1 MVCAAHHVMTTECGH
16 YICGECFEN
25 YLAIR
30 MDAGYQFNCPE
41 PNCKHI
47 FTGREL
53 TGFMF
58 GEFGKRLSNYLS
70 QQITSNLF
78 PLKCVH
84 CTSEW
89 TIPKKP
95 ENPCV
100 FCETCANFFC
110 SECNTDWHEGKKC
123 SPKNVALD
131 LRIDEDQ
138 DKYGNCPKCQ
148 RLINKGDGC
157 DHVRCVCGFEFWWS
171 TKEEFKIAS
180 WDQAEQLPFHEVVRQ
195 EEMKSPIPGVR
206 GPRLV
211 EVPRVVERRLA
222 QVPLQEVPRREVPR
236 QEIPRP
242 IPPPLPPRPT
252 GAQKALLKEVHQDI
266 KMKEKANETIY
277 VRFFEEPQI
286 PLNRQ
291 QPRIINHWKKHL
303 DKYDKKYLQEKMY
316 EIVHFAPVFYSKEDF
331 VNVLAY
337 RLTYYSSVSVEYL
350 QKLPPYVA

>member
-1 MVCAAHHVMTTECGH
+1 MVCASHHVMTTECGH

-41 PNCKHI
+41 PECKHI
-47 FTGREL
+47 FSGREL
-53 TGFMF
+53 AGFMF

-70 QQITSNLF
+70 QQVVSKLF

-89 TIPKKP
+89 TVSKKP
-95 ENPCV
+95 NNPCV
-100 FCETCANFFC
+100 FCETCVNFFC
-110 SECNTDWHEGKKC
+110 SECNTNWHEGKKC
-123 SPKNVALD
+123 PPKKVTFD

-148 RLINKGDGC
+148 QLINKGDGC
-157 DHVRCVCGFEFWWS
+157 DHVKCPCGFEFWWK

-180 WDQAEQLPFHEVVRQ
+180 WDQADQLPFHEVVRE

-206 GPRLV
+206 GPRIT
-211 EVPRVVERRLA
+211 
-222 QVPLQEVPRREVPR
+222 EVPRRE
-236 QEIPRP
+236 IPRV

-252 GAQKALLKEVHQDI
+252 GAQKALLKEVQQGN
-266 KMKEKANETIY
+266 KTKETANKTIY
-277 VRFFEEPQI
+277 VQFFDQPQI
-286 PLNRQ
+286 PLTRQ

-303 DKYDKKYLQEKMY
+303 DQYDKKYLQEKMY
-316 EIVHFAPVFYSKEDF
+316 EIVHFAPIFYSKEDF

-337 RLTYYSSVSVEYL
+337 RLTYYSSVSAEYL
-350 QKLPPYVA
+350 QKLPPHVA

>member
-350 QKLPPYVA
+350 QKLPPHVA